1 MTPKKLITL
10 IRYVGELSQ
19 VQVAQATG
27 IPQSTISKIECG
39 KVSDIKSK
47 SFNALL
53 TLYQEV
59 LSKQDTGP
67 LMRLNH
73 MTQK

>member
-39 KVSDIKSK
+39 KVADIKSK

-59 LSKQDTGP
+59 LSRQDTSN
-67 LMRLNH
+67 LMRLQQ
-73 MTQK
+73 MTPK

>member
-1 MTPKKLITL
+1 MTPRKLLKL
-10 IRYVGELSQ
+10 IRYVGEMSQ

-39 KVSDIKSK
+39 KVADVKNK

-59 LSKQDTGP
+59 LSKQDTSH
-67 LMRLNH
+67 LMRLQL